1 MSRAARILAVSTLLA
16 ACSAPREEPATLVV
30 ETPRTPAAPADPKE
44 PVTPA
49 AQEPAAVPAHPA
61 EAPAWTR
68 GHALE
73 SNGSTYVLHVAPPPP
88 SLPDN
93 EPFQL
98 EVWVADSRRPNVVAR
113 DVALAVDAAMPEHGH
128 GMNRTP
134 RITRGDDGRFVVE
147 GMLFHMTG
155 HWELYLDVTRGAVTE
170 RAQCDIVLE

>member
-1 MSRAARILAVSTLLA
+1 MSPAARILAVSALLA
-16 ACSAPREEPATLVV
+16 ACAAPREEPATLVV
-30 ETPRTPAAPADPKE
+30 RTPERPESPPAHPPGAHAPEPPAAPAE
-44 PVTPA
+44 PP
-49 AQEPAAVPAHPA
+49 P
-61 EAPAWTR
+61 WTR
-68 GHALE
+68 EHALE
-73 SNGSTYVLHVAPPPP
+73 SNGGAYVLHVAPPPP
-88 SLPDN
+88 SIPDN
-93 EPFQL
+93 EPFEL
-98 EVWVADSRRPNVVAR
+98 EVWVAERSRPLELAR